1 MTIQDNAGGINNKI
15 INHIFDPYFS
25 TKSNKHGTGLGLYI
39 AKMIIEEHM
48 DGDISVKNSDN
59 GAVFKIE
66 FKI

>member
-1 MTIQDNAGGINNKI
+1 LTL
-15 INHIFDPYFS
+15 FS